1 MDTGDPI
8 TERMDYYESNL
19 DYDEECHL
27 KEQRDYQRYY
37 NTPMEVDGIWFASVA
52 QFEECYELM
61 EMEKARCKRMS
72 VELMSFIKQMVADAK
87 KNE

>member
-1 MDTGDPI
+1 
-8 TERMDYYESNL
+8 MDYYESNL
-19 DYDEECHL
+19 NYDEQCHL
-27 KEQRDYQRYY
+27 NEQRDYQRYY
-37 NTPMEVDGIWFASVA
+37 NTPLEVHGIWFASVA

>member
-1 MDTGDPI
+1 MDTGDLI

-87 KNE
+87 KNQ

>member
-1 MDTGDPI
+1 
-8 TERMDYYESNL
+8 MDYYESNL

-27 KEQRDYQRYY
+27 KEQRDFQRYY

-61 EMEKARCKRMS
+61 EMEKARCKKMS
-72 VELMSFIKQMVADAK
+72 IELMAFIKQMVIDAEK
-87 KNE
+87 KQ